1 MSEDAQISIHA
12 LHEESDALDA
22 GPAQRDSISIHA
34 LHEESDEDK
43 AIIHQA
49 KFSFQSTLSMRRAT
63 QRRANMSGIPPS
75 FQSTLSMRRATQS
88 LHDPPILVA
97 ISIHA
102 LHEESDPR
110 LPRDRASE
118 RISIHALHEESDRR
132 DEGIT
137 DRAIDISIH
146 ALHEESDGSGAK
158 PKHTARHF
166 NPRSP

>member
-102 LHEESDPR
+102 LHEESD
-110 LPRDRASE
+110 LVLLLLHE
-118 RISIHALHEESDRR
+118 RHHVISIHALHEESDPMIIAPFLRW
-132 DEGIT
+132 
-137 DRAIDISIH
+137 
-146 ALHEESDGSGAK
+146 LY
-158 PKHTARHF
+158 F